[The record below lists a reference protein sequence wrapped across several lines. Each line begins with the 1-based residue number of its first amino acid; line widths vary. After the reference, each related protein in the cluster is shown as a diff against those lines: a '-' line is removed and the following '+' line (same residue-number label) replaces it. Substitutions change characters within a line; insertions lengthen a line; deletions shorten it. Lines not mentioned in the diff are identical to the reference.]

1 MFAGAAREV
10 VFSNPQVVDRINR
23 QFIPV
28 ALKAAMV
35 NNPPPGIEGRLYAE
49 IARSRPAPQGI
60 CTTNSSGKVLAW
72 VLSFDDDDSI
82 LKYLDHV
89 VARYEKFPDNSNPV
103 PAERFRQFPS
113 RKLPDVADQ
122 PLAFDPFDPSV
133 EDSIEERNTAQ
144 PDLPQGT
151 LVGEIIGRVLDDQGI
166 PLRDT
171 RLQEHYMES
180 RVHIGPEVQQQLAE
194 AVQRASGNT
203 LDIPDSLVSRIVG
216 AAHLGQLDVNPLG
229 QVPGSRNE
237 LRYLSFTGRIEP
249 MEADNRLR
257 ILVEGRSDVAGA
269 PDSAGNRTDG
279 RLWENRITL
288 RWQGYILL
296 QEDRILELAMVANG
310 QENLRWGNAQFDLL
324 GDIKA
329 RHLMAGHRI
338 DLDTEVTYGLFAP
351 AIDNQKE

>member
-60 CTTNSSGKVLAW
+60 CTTNASGKVLAW
-72 VLSFDDDDSI
+72 ALSFDDDDSI
-82 LKYLDHV
+82 LKFLDHV
-89 VARYEKFPDNSNPV
+89 VARYGEFPDNSKSV

-113 RKLPDVADQ
+113 RKLPDVADR
-122 PLAFDPFDPSV
+122 PLAFDLPV
-133 EDSIEERNTAQ
+133 EHSIADRCPAQ
-144 PDLPQGT
+144 LDLPEGT
-151 LVGEIIGRVLDDQGI
+151 LVGEIIGRALDDQGR

-180 RVHIGPEVQQQLAE
+180 RVHIAPQIQQQLAQ
-194 AVQRASGNT
+194 AAKRSAGNT
-203 LDIPDSLVSRIVG
+203 FDIPDSLVSRIVG

-237 LRYLSFTGRIEP
+237 LREWSFTGRVDSNES
-249 MEADNRLR
+249 ENHLR

-269 PDSAGNRTDG
+269 PDSPGSRSDG

-296 QEDRILELAMVANG
+296 QEDRITELAMVATG
-310 QENLRWGNAQFDLL
+310 KENLRWGNAQFDLL
-324 GDIKA
+324 GEVKA

-338 DLDTEVTYGLFAP
+338 DLDTGVQYGLFAR
-351 AIDNQKE
+351 AIDKQ